1 MSVCS
6 ANRCPKTIVIII
18 MHYNTLLR
26 FQHWIVYHARDA
38 YTHSYY
44 KQDSLT
50 DLSTSATEEEKSP

>member
-18 MHYNTLLR
+18 TQYR